1 VFPTIKQMADR
12 NFYLRFIGLVN
23 AFQKN
28 AGIDAIDPTA
38 LRLLEV
44 ITQSHAAGNPLK
56 VTDAMALGEIAS
68 PATMHRKIEALKT
81 QGYIATEF
89 QGDNRRAQYLVP
101 SAQGLGYLDTL
112 GQALLQAAK

>member
-1 VFPTIKQMADR
+1 MADR

-23 AFQKN
+23 AFQKD
-28 AGIDAIDPTA
+28 AGIDALDPTA

-56 VTDAMALGEIAS
+56 VTEAMALNEIAS

-81 QGYIATEF
+81 QGYVATEF

-101 SAQGLGYLDTL
+101 STQGLGYLDAL